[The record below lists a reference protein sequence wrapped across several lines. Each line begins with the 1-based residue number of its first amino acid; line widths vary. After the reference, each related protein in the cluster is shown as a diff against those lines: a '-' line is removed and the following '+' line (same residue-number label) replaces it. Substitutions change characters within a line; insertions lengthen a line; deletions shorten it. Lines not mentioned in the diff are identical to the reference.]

1 MSDEPLVSVIIVNH
15 NVRELLLDTLRSLY
29 ASIEISFQTIVVDNN
44 SSDGS
49 AQAVAEAFPQVDLI
63 TAPENLGF
71 GGGNNLGFQRATGRF
86 ILLLNPDVILEPD
99 CVDKLAD
106 FLLVHSEVGAVGP
119 RLTRPDGGL
128 DLAARRGFPTP
139 GAAFYRL
146 SGLSRIFPHSQR
158 FNRYNMGYEDADR
171 RHEID
176 VGTAA
181 CLLVRR
187 DSINQV
193 GLFDPDFFMYGE
205 DIDLCYR
212 LKAGGWKIYYLPSA
226 QALHIKGAS
235 SRQATGRMM
244 RAFHSSMWTFHRKHY
259 AGGLPAFINGLI
271 WALIWGRWAGLTLR
285 SRLIHDPHISR

>member
-1 MSDEPLVSVIIVNH
+1 
-15 NVRELLLDTLRSLY
+15 
-29 ASIEISFQTIVVDNN
+29 
-44 SSDGS
+44 
-49 AQAVAEAFPQVDLI
+49 
-63 TAPENLGF
+63 
-71 GGGNNLGFQRATGRF
+71 
-86 ILLLNPDVILEPD
+86 
-99 CVDKLAD
+99 
-106 FLLVHSEVGAVGP
+106 
-119 RLTRPDGGL
+119 
-128 DLAARRGFPTP
+128 
-139 GAAFYRL
+139 
-146 SGLSRIFPHSQR
+146 
-158 FNRYNMGYEDADR
+158 DR